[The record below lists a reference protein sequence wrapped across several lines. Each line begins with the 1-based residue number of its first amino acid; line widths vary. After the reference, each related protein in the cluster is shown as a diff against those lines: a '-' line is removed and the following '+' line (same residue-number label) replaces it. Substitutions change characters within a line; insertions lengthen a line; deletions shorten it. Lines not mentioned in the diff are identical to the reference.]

1 MLAIAADNL
10 LSPMTL
16 AFVLGVLAALVRSD
30 LRLPEQIYA
39 VFSLYLL
46 FAIGLKG
53 GAALAV
59 ADPWAVLPA
68 LGVTLVLGTITPLWS
83 YGILRRVGRFA
94 PVDAA
99 AIAAHYGSVS
109 AVTFIAAG
117 AFLEADGRSAEAF
130 IPALVA
136 VLEVPAI
143 LIAILVG
150 RQAMAKADNA
160 SADQTL
166 PGAPAGT
173 TSMGALMHELLAG
186 KVTLM
191 LAGGLVI
198 GFLSGPD
205 GLDQVAP
212 LFIDPFKG
220 VLTLFLLEL
229 GRLAGQR
236 LSDLPKVGVFLIAFG
251 ILMPILNGTV
261 GAGLGLIA
269 GLSPG
274 GAFLL
279 AVLAASA
286 SYIAAPA
293 AVRMTLPEAN
303 PGYYLTASL
312 AITFPFNIIL
322 GLPLYLSITEFLASV
337 LG

>member
-130 IPALVA
+130 IPAL
-136 VLEVPAI
+136 
-143 LIAILVG
+143 
-150 RQAMAKADNA
+150 
-160 SADQTL
+160 
-166 PGAPAGT
+166 
-173 TSMGALMHELLAG
+173 
-186 KVTLM
+186 
-191 LAGGLVI
+191 
-198 GFLSGPD
+198 
-205 GLDQVAP
+205 
-212 LFIDPFKG
+212 
-220 VLTLFLLEL
+220 
-229 GRLAGQR
+229 
-236 LSDLPKVGVFLIAFG
+236 
-251 ILMPILNGTV
+251 
-261 GAGLGLIA
+261 
-269 GLSPG
+269 
-274 GAFLL
+274 
-279 AVLAASA
+279 
-286 SYIAAPA
+286 
-293 AVRMTLPEAN
+293 
-303 PGYYLTASL
+303 
-312 AITFPFNIIL
+312 
-322 GLPLYLSITEFLASV
+322 
-337 LG
+337 